1 VDVGGRESDGKWQED
16 ESKTRV
22 VCFEMVEVT
31 VDMEEALSLGER
43 RVVGM
48 MVILGNMPFLGSR
61 LGFVD
66 LARRAE
72 RIAGNLKS
80 VVKM

>member
-1 VDVGGRESDGKWQED
+1 
-16 ESKTRV
+16 
-22 VCFEMVEVT
+22 MAEVT
-31 VDMEEALSLGER
+31 VDIEEALSLGEG

-48 MVILGNMPFLGSR
+48 MVILGNVPFLGSR
-61 LGFVD
+61 LGLVD

-80 VVKM
+80 VIKT